1 MKNISVGI
9 DVGGTFTKIGL
20 VAPNGDVLRSVQI
33 STEPFKGPANFARRV
48 AAIVKAW
55 NFGSVGLGLAGG
67 VDAKTGT
74 LLFVPNLKGWS
85 GFSFKKAFAKSLSVP
100 VVVDNDANVAVWGG
114 YKVALKG
121 RPRTVIG
128 VTLGTG
134 VGGGLVIDG
143 RLHRGATG
151 SAGEIGHM
159 TLELSGPRCH
169 CGRCGC
175 LEAYAGSYGIQR
187 LAKKLMR
194 RPPSPLMP
202 KSVADA
208 ALDGDAGAR
217 KVWDKVGTRLG
228 QGLAS
233 LILVLNPD
241 AVLLLG
247 GVARAGKLVLD
258 PIRRVFAAHPFR
270 EPFRKV
276 DLSAPTDRDWGVV
289 GAALLSR
296 DRNFQP

>member
-1 MKNISVGI
+1 MKNLSVGI

-20 VAPNGDVLRSVQI
+20 VDPKGEVLRSEQI
-33 STEPFKGPANFARRV
+33 PTEPSKGPAHFIRRA

-74 LLFVPNLKGWS
+74 LLFVPNLKGWT
-85 GFSFKKAFAKSLSVP
+85 GFSFKKAFSKSLGVP
-100 VVVDNDANVAVWGG
+100 VTVDNDANAAVWGG
-114 YKVALKG
+114 YVVALK
-121 RPRTVIG
+121 RKPRTVVG

-151 SAGEIGHM
+151 SAGEIGHL
-159 TLELSGPRCH
+159 TLELDGPLCH
-169 CGRCGC
+169 CGRRGC
-175 LEAYAGSYGIQR
+175 LEAYAGTYAIQR
-187 LAKKLMR
+187 LAKELMR
-194 RPPSPLMP
+194 RPPSPLTP
-202 KSVADA
+202 KAVADA
-208 ALDGDAGAR
+208 ARDGDRGAR
-217 KVWDKVGTRLG
+217 KVWDTVGTRLG
-228 QGLAS
+228 QGLAGV
-233 LILVLNPD
+233 ILVLNPD

-258 PIRRVFAAHPFR
+258 PVRRVFAAQPFR
-270 EPFRKV
+270 EPFENL
-276 DLSAPTDRDWGVV
+276 DLSAPVARDWGVV

-296 DRNFQP
+296 ERRG

>member
-1 MKNISVGI
+1 MKNLSVGI
-9 DVGGTFTKIGL
+9 DVGGTFAKIGL
-20 VAPNGDVLRSVQI
+20 VAPNGDVVRSEQI
-33 STEPFKGPANFARRV
+33 PTDPAAGPAHFIRRA

-55 NFGSVGLGLAGG
+55 KFGSVGLGLAGG
-67 VDAKTGT
+67 VDARTGT

-85 GFSFKKAFAKSLSVP
+85 GFPFKKAFSRSLGVP

-114 YKVALKG
+114 YQVALKG
-121 RPRTVIG
+121 RPRTVVG

-159 TLELSGPRCH
+159 TLELNGPLCH
-169 CGRCGC
+169 CGRRGC
-175 LEAYAGSYGIQR
+175 LEAYVGTYAILRQ
-187 LAKKLMR
+187 AKALMR
-194 RPPSPLMP
+194 RAPSPLTP
-202 KSVADA
+202 KAVADA
-208 ALDGDAGAR
+208 ALAGDAGAL
-217 KVWDKVGTRLG
+217 KVWDTVGTRLG

-241 AVLLLG
+241 AVLVLG

-258 PIRRVFAAHPFR
+258 PVRRVFAAQPFR
-270 EPFRKV
+270 EPFKKV
-276 DLSAPTDRDWGVV
+276 VLSAPADRDWGVV

-296 DRNFQP
+296 ERRG